1 MAKRET
7 ASACQI
13 SSQVE
18 TVLPLLKLPPSR
30 PSFRLAKCY
39 AIASSDYGIA
49 FGVAVCF
56 SSFGSCDAA
65 AGTHYFAGRLRWQKE
80 RPHLLGKGC
89 AGH

>member
-1 MAKRET
+1 M
-7 ASACQI
+7 
-13 SSQVE
+13 VV
-18 TVLPLLKLPPSR
+18 VLCLYCCPGEEGV
-30 PSFRLAKCY
+30 LAKCY

-80 RPHLLGKGC
+80 RPHLLVK
-89 AGH
+89 